1 MHLWPE
7 ADKVEYLEQKATR
20 NRRPIDF
27 WQPQSKQETLLEAC
41 GLLDAL
47 NGGTVKEPVCEVI
60 GYGGAAF
67 GGKTEGLLGIG
78 LIAGLMIP
86 GCKVGLFRR
95 TFPELEGSDGP
106 IERSQEIYKAAG
118 AKYNNQKHVWNFG
131 ANEEACA
138 SVRFCHCQYENDV
151 YDYQS
156 AAFDI
161 LMFDEAT
168 HFSWFIVDYL
178 TTRNRITKYSKIPR
192 PFRVLTTNPG
202 NIGHTWYM
210 QIFGIAPGVLQK

>member
-1 MHLWPE
+1 ME
-7 ADKVEYLEQKATR
+7 KKAARDKK
-20 NRRPIDF
+20 PIDF
-27 WQPQSKQETLLEAC
+27 WQPQPKQEQLIKDC

-47 NGGTVKEPVCEVI
+47 YGGKPTEPVCETI

-106 IERSQEIYKAAG
+106 IERSQELYKQAG
-118 AKYNNQKHVWNFG
+118 AKYNSQKHVWNFTSD
-131 ANEEACA
+131 EEAGA
-138 SVRFCHCQYENDV
+138 SVRFCHCQYEHNV

-156 AAFDI
+156 TAFDI
-161 LMFDEAT
+161 LMLDEAT

-178 TTRNRITKYSKIPR
+178 ITRNRITKYSKIPR
-192 PFRVLTTNPG
+192 PFRVMATNPG
-202 NIGHTWYM
+202 NIGHVWYM
-210 QIFGIAPGVLQK
+210 QIFGIDPGVLTK